1 MVSSTRAWTFSQ
13 QLWHGAALV
22 AAVALVW
29 FAAGAVANAQK
40 SPAADVARRVDA
52 SLAVELHAADSAE
65 AQRETPIVDDETFL
79 RRASLDLIG
88 DIPTPEEVTAFVLDP
103 SSNKREAVV
112 DRLLADKRFGDNWGH
127 YFRDVILYR
136 RSDDRAQLAGP
147 SIQRYLAEQF
157 NQNTGWD
164 KIARGFISAKGDV
177 REEGATGII
186 MAQMGQPPEVA
197 GEMSRIFLGVQIQC
211 AQCHDH
217 PTDRWKRTQFHE
229 LVAFFPRI
237 AVQPVK
243 GDGEKRSFAVV
254 SRDREPRVAPK
265 DGKYR
270 GQLEHFMP
278 DLKDP
283 SAKGT
288 EMKPIFF
295 LTGKKLDLGTPDVQ
309 RRETLADWFTAKSNP
324 WFARAFVNRMW
335 AEMVGRGF
343 YEPIDDLGPDRTAT
357 APKTLEIL
365 SLAFANHDY
374 DVKWLMRTIAM
385 TNAYQHISLT
395 RGTNTAAPFAA
406 TTPQPLRA
414 DQLYDSLRS
423 ALAVEDFDVARAER
437 FKGKGGRLQQGA
449 RFEFN
454 RTFGFDP
461 SLPRDDVAA
470 SIPQALLLMNS
481 PMLQRAISAKQAS
494 TLLGKLLTQNMDD
507 REVIGELYLRCL
519 AREPKPDEV
528 HTCLAYVSA
537 VKNRPEAFED
547 LLWALL
553 NSTEFSQRK

>member
-1 MVSSTRAWTFSQ
+1 MAQSSRGRQLRIFVLAGVLAW
-13 QLWHGAALV
+13 LAGGANAY
-22 AAVALVW
+22 
-29 FAAGAVANAQK
+29 AQK
-40 SPAADVARRVDA
+40 SSPADVARRVDA
-52 SLAVELHAADSAE
+52 SLAAE
-65 AQRETPIVDDETFL
+65 AGADLANMPIVDDETFL

-103 SSNKREAVV
+103 SSNKREAAV
-112 DRLLADKRFGDNWGH
+112 DRLLADSRFGENWGH

-136 RSDDRAQLAGP
+136 RSDDRGQIAGP
-147 SIQRYLAEQF
+147 SVQRYLAEQF
-157 NQNTGWD
+157 NKNVGWD
-164 KIARGFISAKGDV
+164 KIARDFVTARGDV
-177 REEGATGII
+177 RDEGATAII

-229 LVAFFPRI
+229 LTAFFPRI

-283 SAKGT
+283 AAKGT
-288 EMKPIFF
+288 EMRPVFF
-295 LTGKKLDLGTPDVQ
+295 LTGKKIDFGTPDAK
-309 RRETLADWFTAKSNP
+309 RRETLAEWFTAKNNP
-324 WFARAFVNRMW
+324 WFAKAFVNRIW

-357 APKTLEIL
+357 APKTLDIL
-365 SLAFANHDY
+365 SMAFANHDY
-374 DVKWLMRTIAM
+374 DVKWLMRAIAA
-385 TNAYQHISLT
+385 TSAYQHISQT
-395 RGTNTAAPFAA
+395 RGTKATAPFAA
-406 TTPQPLRA
+406 ATPQPLRG
-414 DQLYDSLRS
+414 DQLYDALRS
-423 ALAVEDFDVARAER
+423 ALAVDDFDLARAER
-437 FKGKGGRLQQGA
+437 FKAKGGRLQQGA

-470 SIPQALLLMNS
+470 SIPQALMLMNG
-481 PMLQRAISAKQAS
+481 PMLQRAMNAKQPS
-494 TLLGKLLTQNMDD
+494 TLLGKLMAQNLDD
-507 REVIGELYLRCL
+507 REVVGELYLRCL

-528 HTCLAYVSA
+528 HTCLAYISA
-537 VKNRPEAFED
+537 TKNRPEAFED
-547 LLWALL
+547 ILWALL

>member
-1 MVSSTRAWTFSQ
+1 VVPSTRERLLRHLSALMALAW
-13 QLWHGAALV
+13 L
-22 AAVALVW
+22 
-29 FAAGAVANAQK
+29 AAGAVANAQK
-40 SPAADVARRVDA
+40 SPGAEVARRVDA
-52 SLAVELHAADSAE
+52 SLAAEVGAADAD
-65 AQRETPIVDDETFL
+65 QVKRETPIVDDEAFL

-112 DRLLADKRFGDNWGH
+112 DRLLADKRFGENWGH

-157 NQNTGWD
+157 NGNVGWD
-164 KIARGFISAKGDV
+164 KIARDFIAARGDV
-177 REEGATGII
+177 REAGATGII

-243 GDGEKRSFAVV
+243 DGEMRSFAVV

-278 DLKDP
+278 DLSDP
-283 SAKGT
+283 SAKGK

-295 LTGKKLDLGTPDVQ
+295 LTGKKLETGAPDVK
-309 RRETLADWFTAKSNP
+309 RRETLAEWFTAKGNL
-324 WFARAFVNRMW
+324 WFARAFVNRIW

-357 APKTLEIL
+357 SPKTLDVL
-365 SLAFANHDY
+365 SIAFANHDY
-374 DVKWLMRTIAM
+374 DVKWLMRTIAA

-395 RGTNTAAPFAA
+395 RGTNSATPFAA
-406 TTPQPLRA
+406 ATPQPLRA
-414 DQLYDSLRS
+414 DQLYDALRS
-423 ALAVEDFDVARAER
+423 ALAVDDFDVARAER
-437 FKGKGGRLQQGA
+437 FRAKGGRLQQGA

-470 SIPQALLLMNS
+470 SIPQALMLMNG
-481 PMLQRAISAKQAS
+481 PMLQRAMSAKQGS
-494 TLLGKLLTQNMDD
+494 TLLGKLLAQNLDD

-528 HTCLAYVSA
+528 HTCLAYVGA
-537 VKNRPEAFED
+537 TKNRSEAYED
-547 LLWALL
+547 ILWTLL